1 MRHQWKTSTGIT
13 RKDTCSAGEGGNSS
27 DYRKSRGGETNH
39 EPLSKTKPSILNQG
53 KQDDS
58 KAPSDRYQSPARG
71 LNSRSAFLPALAL
84 RRLCGNA
91 PPPPC

>member
-1 MRHQWKTSTGIT
+1 MGHQWKTSTGLT
-13 RKDTCSAGEGGNSS
+13 GKDTCSTGEGGNSS

-58 KAPSDRYQSPARG
+58 KAPRDR
-71 LNSRSAFLPALAL
+71 
-84 RRLCGNA
+84 
-91 PPPPC
+91 